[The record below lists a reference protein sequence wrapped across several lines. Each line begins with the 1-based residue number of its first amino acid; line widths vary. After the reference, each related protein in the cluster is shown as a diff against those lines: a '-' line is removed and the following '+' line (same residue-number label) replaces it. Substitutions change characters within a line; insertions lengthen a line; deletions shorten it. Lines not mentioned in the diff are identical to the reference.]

1 MCAIYT
7 GEFACSPFATQFS
20 HTGDSVTNSVEGLLG
35 ERASSHSPGILGT
48 VPHNAIIDPGCRTL
62 DRSMHGSSII
72 EAGGL
77 SYKVLSQASG
87 EEESVGPL
95 RRRLSS
101 AALCACTSFLTCV
114 ARRLDV
120 PSTVHDAMAGHKNLL
135 KMSTAM
141 AGRCP

>member
-1 MCAIYT
+1 
-7 GEFACSPFATQFS
+7 
-20 HTGDSVTNSVEGLLG
+20 
-35 ERASSHSPGILGT
+35 
-48 VPHNAIIDPGCRTL
+48 
-62 DRSMHGSSII
+62 MHGSSLI

-114 ARRLDV
+114 VRRLNV
-120 PSTVHDAMAGHKNLL
+120 PSTVHEAMAGHKNLL
-135 KMSTAM
+135 KMSKRWPEDGREMASAACNFPEVVVGHKRRSFSTAISSQFT
-141 AGRCP
+141 ACVIIAVKID